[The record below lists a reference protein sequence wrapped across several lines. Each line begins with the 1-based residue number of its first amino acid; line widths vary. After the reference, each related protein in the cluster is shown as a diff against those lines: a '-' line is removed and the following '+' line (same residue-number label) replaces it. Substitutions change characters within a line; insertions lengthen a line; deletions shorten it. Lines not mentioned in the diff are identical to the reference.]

1 MMRIAVVG
9 PISSDSFAKCI
20 FQTLQDMGHD
30 VLSVNPDKSFL
41 SGFLPDSLYTR
52 HFLYLKVIEDFFAKS
67 FAPVEAYQWKK
78 PAEAIRRYEP
88 DLILS
93 TVWDIPPGILEKL
106 KRGQRRDPLAVM
118 WCPDALINFGRQ
130 YLFLAPW
137 DFLFFKDKYLV
148 DIFKKKLELNAH
160 FLPLACYPKWH
171 RQLSLSAQEL
181 KTYGCDITI
190 AGGLYPYRAKIFEHF
205 LSYQIKIWGQPLSS
219 YLKSPVRKFH
229 QGRYVGELEKSKAFN
244 GAAIVLNTM
253 HYSEISGLN
262 QRVFDAC
269 GCGAFQV
276 VDDSPSLKDFF
287 IPGKELVCFQ
297 DLKELKEIIPYY
309 LNRPQERAEIARSGY
324 LRAHA
329 EHTFQHRLN
338 TMFQLI
344 NRK

>member
-1 MMRIAVVG
+1 MRIAVIG

-20 FQTLQDMGHD
+20 VHALLDMGHD

-52 HFLYLKVIEDFFAKS
+52 HFFNLKVIEELLVKS
-67 FAPVEAYQWKK
+67 FSPVEAFQWKK
-78 PAEAIRRYEP
+78 PSKAIKSYEP

-93 TVWDIPPGILEKL
+93 TMWDIPPGILEKL
-106 KRGQRRDPLAVM
+106 KRGQNRDSLAVM

-137 DFLFFKDKYLV
+137 DFLFFKDKYVV
-148 DIFKKKLELNAH
+148 DVFKKKLQLNAH
-160 FLPLACYPKWH
+160 LLPLACYPKWH
-171 RQLSLSAQEL
+171 YKVSLSAKEMA
-181 KTYGCDITI
+181 TYGCDITI

-205 LSYQIKIWGQPLSS
+205 LHYQIKIWGQPLSS
-219 YLKSPVRKFH
+219 YLESPVRKFH

-253 HYSEISGLN
+253 HYSEILGLN
-262 QRVFDAC
+262 QRVFDTC
-269 GCGAFQV
+269 GCGAFQI
-276 VDDSPSLKDFF
+276 VDASPVIKDFF
-287 IPGKELVCFQ
+287 IPGRELVCFR

-309 LNRPQERAEIARSGY
+309 LSRPQERAEIAQAGY

-329 EHTFQHRLN
+329 EHTFQHRLEKMLQVI
-338 TMFQLI
+338 TG
-344 NRK
+344 R